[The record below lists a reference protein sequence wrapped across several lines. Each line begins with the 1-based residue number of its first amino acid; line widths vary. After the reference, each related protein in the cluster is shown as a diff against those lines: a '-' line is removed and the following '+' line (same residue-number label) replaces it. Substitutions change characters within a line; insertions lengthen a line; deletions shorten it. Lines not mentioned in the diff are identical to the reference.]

1 MILKTIGFFNLYN
14 CYMQCQLAEFFE
26 NFTIAGKHFIAFYF
40 CSVL

>member
-1 MILKTIGFFNLYN
+1 MILKTIGFFYLY

-26 NFTIAGKHFIAFYF
+26 NFTIAGKHFIAIYF